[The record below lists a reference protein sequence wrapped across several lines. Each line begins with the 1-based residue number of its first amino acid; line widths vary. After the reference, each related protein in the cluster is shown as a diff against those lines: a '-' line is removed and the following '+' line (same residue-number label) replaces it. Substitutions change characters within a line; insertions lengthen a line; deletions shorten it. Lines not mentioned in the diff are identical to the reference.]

1 MRTIS
6 GMMLTVVIGMLVG
19 CGGSGE
25 SSPQPKPHAE
35 ESPKVETPA
44 APSPGA
50 PAPTPASP
58 PAWEMDPAK
67 HAIPASPVKGKLA
80 GADFAP
86 EALVQGESLHLRV
99 LDKDG
104 IPEREVVLKLPA
116 DQAKAAAEGLKLV
129 VKPDQS
135 PGPDVPEIMT
145 VFPPAKQGDPG
156 ANAYVNGYA
165 LTLELGKRDKRKVP
179 GKIFLS
185 LPGDEK
191 DFLAGTFTADWVRS
205 PAVPPGPE
213 DAPFIQG
220 SLKVSGVE
228 NPTVK
233 VGYAAQPT
241 AEAFAFDAIQMS
253 LMGPGWARSEHM
265 KPRISTLVAAEG
277 DKPARY
283 EHIHLTPGRYLV
295 YAAIDGGPAA
305 WKWLDL
311 PADGKVTADLSIDAT
326 KAGSLEVKVG
336 EGLGDTVRLAPA
348 DEPGKRVPPGLI
360 LGIALSLNLEQKV
373 KDGAVKFEKLAAG
386 RYEVLAG
393 DASEIVEIKPGETTT
408 VTLAKKNDS
417 KK

>member
-1 MRTIS
+1 MRIVS
-6 GMMLTVVIGMLVG
+6 GTMLAMIAGILAG
-19 CGGSGE
+19 CGGAGE
-25 SSPQPKPHAE
+25 PTPKPNK
-35 ESPKVETPA
+35 SLVEDNKNKENPA
-44 APSPGA
+44 APPIEGTPKSA
-50 PAPTPASP
+50 PAAP

-67 HAIPASPVKGKLA
+67 HSIPASPAKGKLA

-86 EALVQGESLHLRV
+86 EALMQGESLHFRT

-104 IPEREVVLKLPA
+104 IPEREVVLKLSPEK
-116 DQAKAAAEGLKLV
+116 AKAAADGLKLV
-129 VKPDQS
+129 VKPDQP
-135 PGPDVPEIMT
+135 PGPDVPEVMT

-165 LTLELGKRDKRKVP
+165 LTLELGKRDKGKVP
-179 GKIFLS
+179 GKVFLS

-205 PAVPPGPE
+205 PTVPPGPE

-220 SLKVSGVE
+220 SLKISGVE

-241 AEAFAFDAIQMS
+241 PEAFAFDAIQME
-253 LMGPGWARSEHM
+253 LKGAGWARSEHM
-265 KPRISTLVAAEG
+265 KPRISTLVASQG

-283 EHIHLTPGRYLV
+283 EHIHLAPGRYLV

-305 WKWLDL
+305 WKWIDL
-311 PADGKVTADLSIDAT
+311 GPDGKVTADLAIDAA
-326 KAGSLEVKVG
+326 KVGSLEVKVG

-373 KDGAVKFEKLAAG
+373 TDGAVKFDKLGPG

-393 DASEIVEIKPGETTT
+393 DASEIVEIKPGETAT
-408 VTLAKKNDS
+408 VTLAKK
-417 KK
+417 K